1 MKQLYAIALGI
12 VGMLVCISI
21 DYRRLVDRA
30 AVLYLLTLG
39 VLTYLLVSAPRIAG
53 TRRWVI
59 GPGGFQIQPSEF
71 AKLVACLLV
80 AKIFAESKK
89 DSLGLAGHR
98 RPRARRSACWPCSSP
113 PSPTSAPPSPWC
125 RCS

>member
-1 MKQLYAIALGI
+1 
-12 VGMLVCISI
+12 MLVCISI

-39 VLTYLLVSAPRIAG
+39 ILTYVLLCGPRIAG

-71 AKLVACLLV
+71 AKLVAVLLV

-89 DSLGLAGHR
+89 DSLGLVDIIGPGAAVGLLAAADR
-98 RPRARRSACWPCSSP
+98 RRARSRHRVHASFPSS
-113 PSPTSAPPSPWC
+113 
-125 RCS
+125 